1 MKRILKLSMV
11 GLVACG
17 VLWSCSQDETVATE
31 TANYYIPD
39 GVISTDYAKS
49 LNQAWNA
56 KNAAIY
62 SKAGMTKTDEN
73 QSFWWSLEDLRNYLA
88 YAEQEAKEKG
98 YQMDGV
104 RVYLAAYPEKGNENT
119 LFFAPTGYETA
130 AKASFLNFSFQNG
143 GGTIPIEPLNRGGGG
158 TDGFPN

>member
-1 MKRILKLSMV
+1 MKRILKWSMLSLAV
-11 GLVACG
+11 CGLLWAC
-17 VLWSCSQDETVATE
+17 SEEEATPTE

-39 GVISTDYAKS
+39 GVISTDYAIS

-62 SKAGMTKTDEN
+62 SKAGLSKADEN

-98 YQMDGV
+98 YHMNGV

-130 AKASFLNFSFQNG
+130 AKASAINMSFFGNDEA
-143 GGTIPIEPLNRGGGG
+143 IPVDPLNRGEGGNNG
-158 TDGFPN
+158 YP